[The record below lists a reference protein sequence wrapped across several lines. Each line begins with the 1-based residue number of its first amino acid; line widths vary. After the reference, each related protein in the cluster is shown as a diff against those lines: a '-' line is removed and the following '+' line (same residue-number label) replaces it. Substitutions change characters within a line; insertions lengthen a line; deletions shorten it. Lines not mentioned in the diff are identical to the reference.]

1 MHARLLLATAAF
13 AVTTALGQQASFT
26 TQPSLQ
32 AATPVIDAGRA
43 AGSKDQRIT
52 VVGDQLR
59 IGDKTAWL
67 VAGEMDYSTIPQSD
81 WSDQLMLLK
90 SSGVT
95 LVMLPVR
102 WENHLA
108 QRGQGLWTG
117 QHDLGKVLELC
128 ASHDLKVVLCVGPV
142 TRRGSAPA
150 YPGWLRGSVQ
160 KPRTNEAAYLAGVGD
175 WYASLARQVA
185 KRLWATGGPV
195 IGLELES
202 SAGVSPS
209 HLEALR
215 QLAIARG
222 LETPLFLAAPSSGQ
236 PSLPEGIVS
245 CVMHDANATIPG
257 ILSPGKGRVSILHSG
272 ISAPVPMADATTR
285 RFYLMLAEFGH
296 ALSTG
301 SAIEA
306 DKGVLSQAAS
316 LLSDGRSGF
325 ILLDNRGTLNRDVS
339 FTVSLHATL
348 EEVLVPADGTVR
360 LPAGSRA
367 LWPFNLPLAPQVT
380 LGYATATPICSVLVD
395 GVHTVFLAAPREGTV
410 SLGIAAQLGISARSE
425 SVPFLGI
432 IAGNHVFNGITPGR
446 SSAIEVFRKGQLVA
460 RLIVVSDSDS
470 LNMRKVNWLGEERVV
485 IWNGLLTHERDSLGL
500 YDRSGRVGSGP
511 LLVYPSPRE
520 QSITLANKAI
530 PGAREGIFTRYD
542 IGGKRTASS
551 ER

>member
-1 MHARLLLATAAF
+1 MHARLLLATAAL
-13 AVTTALGQQASFT
+13 AVTTALGQQATFT

-32 AATPVIDAGRA
+32 AASPVIDAGRA

-59 IGDKTAWL
+59 IGEKAAWL
-67 VAGEMDYSTIPQSD
+67 VAGELDYSTVPQAD

-102 WENHLA
+102 WEKHLA

-117 QHDLGKVLELC
+117 QHDLEKVLELC
-128 ASHDLKVVLCVGPV
+128 SAHGLKVVLCVGPAV
-142 TRRGSAPA
+142 RRGATPA
-150 YPGWLRGSVQ
+150 YPSWLRASSQ
-160 KPRTNEAAYLAGVGD
+160 KPRTNEATYLAGVGD
-175 WYASLARQVA
+175 WYTALARQVS
-185 KRLWATGGPV
+185 KRLWSNGGPV

-202 SAGVSPS
+202 SAGIPAS

-215 QLAIARG
+215 QLAISRG
-222 LETPLFLAAPSSGQ
+222 LEAPIFLATPSSEKPQ
-236 PSLPEGIVS
+236 LPEGVVS
-245 CVMHDANATIPG
+245 YVTHNVGATVPD
-257 ILSPGKGRVSILHSG
+257 LLAPGKGRISILHSG
-272 ISAPVPMADATTR
+272 ISAPVPMADASTR
-285 RFYLMLAEFGH
+285 RFYLMLEEFGH

-301 SAIEA
+301 TAIEA
-306 DKGVLSQAAS
+306 DKGVLSQAAT

-339 FTVSLHATL
+339 FTVNLHATL
-348 EEVLVPADGTVR
+348 EEILVPADGTVR
-360 LPAGSRA
+360 LPAGARA
-367 LWPFNLPLAPQVT
+367 LWPFNLPLGPGLT
-380 LGYATATPICSVLVD
+380 LGYATATPICSLEVD

-410 SLGIAAQLGISARSE
+410 SVGIAAQLGVSARSD

-432 IAGNHVFNGITPGR
+432 ISGNHVFNGITPSR
-446 SSAIEVFRKGQLVA
+446 SPAVEILRKGQLMA
-460 RLIVVSDSDS
+460 RLIVISDTDS
-470 LNMRKVNWLGEERVV
+470 LNMRKVHWLGEERVV